1 MRRPA
6 DQRSKDVLLALSV
19 AGDFRQTLNRLQLQ
33 KLVYL
38 FDVLALSWRHVG
50 SPRGFRPW
58 HNGPYD
64 AAVQNAVDALAFRG
78 FVAATDV
85 AFRRTRNAE
94 ARYSLTEAGAQAVDR
109 LAENA
114 AIANDLQLLR
124 AIGAE
129 IDHRGWKKIK
139 EIVYS
144 EPTYNRARAKSEM
157 SELPVNNV
165 LENLSSRLLSDL
177 KRAFDMDSAEPM
189 SAGTLVQAL
198 FAILDQYRAQEDR
211 TVSKTA

>member
-1 MRRPA
+1 MKRPA

-19 AGDFRQTLNRLQLQ
+19 AAGWRQTLNRLQLQ

-64 AAVQNAVDALAFRG
+64 ASIQNAVDALAFRG
-78 FVAATDV
+78 FVAASDV

-94 ARYSLTEAGAQAVDR
+94 ARYSLTDAGAEAVDR
-109 LAENA
+109 LAENS
-114 AIANDLQLLR
+114 AIADDLELLR
-124 AIGAE
+124 AIAAE
-129 IDHRGWKKIK
+129 IDARGWKKIRQ
-139 EIVYS
+139 IVYA

-165 LENLSSRLLSDL
+165 LENLSSRLLADL
-177 KRAFDMDSAEPM
+177 KRAFDLDSAQPM
-189 SAGTLVQAL
+189 SARTLVQAL
-198 FAILDQYRAQEDR
+198 FAILDQYSAQEDGA
-211 TVSKTA
+211 VPKTR